1 MDPCVGSLRLSGIV
15 RAVEGRLQVR
25 NRIYARVF
33 DPEWITAHMPG
44 AELRRQREAFRRGVW
59 RTAGVGAVILAVV
72 GSLAL
77 TAVNQARRADRQ
89 RRVAEAQR
97 QEARRNLYAAQM
109 NLAQQAQEEGDVG

>member
-33 DPEWITAHMPG
+33 DPEWVTAHMPG

-59 RTAGVGAVILAVV
+59 RTAAVAAALLLVL
-72 GSLAL
+72 GTLAL
-77 TAVNQARRADRQ
+77 TAVQQAGRASQAARQQARLRQ
-89 RRVAEAQR
+89 IAEVQR
-97 QEARRNLYAAQM
+97 GAARRNLYAPKIR
-109 NLAQQAQEEGDVG
+109 L